1 MGSLFFEDGSKEKLV
16 KKAISSQALEAFLE
30 FYAGHLLDSRA
41 VDSKEACMSQIGRL
55 VSDSMDRGECS
66 VATMEHMKKFIQHYT
81 LRTDGV
87 KKKEEFNSLF
97 SKIVYQIAKNPS
109 KSLSPDTIQK
119 LSQYKEA
126 CDTVHRLELELSAEL
141 RNPVRE
147 ILGSYSDGHKSNINI
162 DFGL

>member
-66 VATMEHMKKFIQHYT
+66 VLTMEHMKKFIQNYKF
-81 LRTDGV
+81 RTDGM
-87 KKKEEFNSLF
+87 KKKEEFDSLF
-97 SKIVYQIAKNPS
+97 SKIVYQIAKSPS
-109 KSLSPDTIQK
+109 KTLSPETIQK

-126 CDTVHRLELELSAEL
+126 CDTVHRLELELSTEL
-141 RNPVRE
+141 KKPVKE
-147 ILGSYSDGHKSNINI
+147 ILGSYADGHKSSLNI

>member
-30 FYAGHLLDSRA
+30 FYAEHLLDTRA
-41 VDSKEACMSQIGRL
+41 VDSKESCMNQIGRL

-66 VATMEHMKKFIQHYT
+66 VATMEHMKKFILSYT
-81 LRTDGV
+81 IKTDGV

-97 SKIVYQIAKNPS
+97 SKICYQIAKSPS
-109 KSLSPDTIQK
+109 KTLSPEMVQK
-119 LSQYKEA
+119 LTQYKEA
-126 CDTVHRLELELSAEL
+126 CDTMHRLELELSAEL
-141 RNPVRE
+141 RKPIRE
-147 ILGSYSDGHKSNINI
+147 VIGSYADGHSSSLNI